1 MNKTEFKKL
10 MCLQQGFTARDKQ
23 GKNIFGF
30 GNIKTAYSTITVMES
45 EKNYLIFCD
54 VENEFRKVYHSFGE
68 TAIEISKDNND
79 FKMVFTVSDDY
90 CTFVVESNDIN
101 NIIFSCYFSDEARM
115 YVKNLC
121 NLILKEL

>member
-10 MCLQQGFTARDKQ
+10 MHLQRGFTARDK
-23 GKNIFGF
+23 NIFGYS
-30 GNIKTAYSTITVMES
+30 NIKTAYSVITVMES

-54 VENEFRKVYHSFGE
+54 VENEFRKVYHNFGE

-79 FKMVFTVSDDY
+79 FKMVFTVSDDAG
-90 CTFVVESNDIN
+90 TFVVESNDIN
-101 NIIFSCYFSDEARM
+101 NIIFSSYFSDEARM